1 MFIDSELS
9 KIDVSIFYDNYETI
23 KKDYLN
29 FKDNPFFIDYS
40 HTYDLTSL
48 DGNFMGFIPTYTQDF
63 PWKVCPLIFNR
74 QKISR
79 TPIQVQQC
87 KTVDLLLSQPIK
99 PVLAVFSILEPG
111 VELEPHSDGDERID
125 KKYYHSSVIKYHF
138 SLDIPDDGPSALVV
152 NGEERLLK
160 NKDLNLFDEKL
171 SAHYAYNKSNNRRGV
186 LIVSYIREEV
196 LNA

>member
-1 MFIDSELS
+1 MFVDSKLS
-9 KIDVSIFYDNYETI
+9 RIEPTIFFDNYDNI
-23 KKDYLN
+23 RSDYVQFRDSN
-29 FKDNPFFIDYS
+29 YFIDYS

-48 DGNFMGFIPTYTQDF
+48 DGNFTGFIPTYTLEF

-79 TPIQVQQC
+79 TPVNVQES
-87 KTVDLLLSQPIK
+87 KTVKLLLNQPIK

-111 VELEPHSDGDERID
+111 AELDPHSDGDERID
-125 KKYYHSSVIKYHF
+125 MRYRHSSVIKYHF
-138 SLDIPDDGPSALVV
+138 SLDIPNDGPSALIVSD
-152 NGEERLLK
+152 EERLLK

-171 SAHYAYNKSNNRRGV
+171 STHYAYNKSSNRRGV
-186 LIVSYIREEV
+186 LIASYIREEV

>member
-1 MFIDSELS
+1 MFIDPELS
-9 KIDVSIFYDNYETI
+9 KIDVSIFSDNYEDLRS
-23 KKDYLN
+23 DYLN
-29 FKDNPFFIDYS
+29 FKSNPFFIDYS

-48 DGNFMGFIPTYTQDF
+48 DGNFFGFIPTYTPDF

-79 TPIQVQQC
+79 TPIQVQES
-87 KTVDLLLSQPIK
+87 KTVKLLLNQPIK

-125 KKYYHSSVIKYHF
+125 KNYCNSSVIKYHF

-152 NGEERLLK
+152 NDEERLLK

-171 SAHYAYNKSNNRRGV
+171 SAHHAYNKSSNRRGV

-196 LNA
+196 LNT